1 MKEHDETATPRAR
14 RDFLKLSLVGSAAAA
29 GAVAAARPAKADP
42 AEPEGSGYRET
53 DHVRTY
59 YQTARF

>member
-1 MKEHDETATPRAR
+1 MKETEKTTVPRAR
-14 RDFLKLSLVGSAAAA
+14 RDFLKLSLLGSAAAA
-29 GAVAAARPAKADP
+29 GAVAASRPAAAAE